1 MGKPLL
7 KNDYPH
13 HSHMMRFQSNG
24 LQPGADPGKLSGDDA
39 LRDLPPGRTSK
50 VRCPGGHG
58 FMMCCLF
65 ESFNCDVRCSS
76 RRDRM
81 D

>member
-39 LRDLPPGRTSK
+39 LRDLPRAAPRKYAVQAATAS
-50 VRCPGGHG
+50 
-58 FMMCCLF
+58 
-65 ESFNCDVRCSS
+65 
-76 RRDRM
+76 
-81 D
+81 